1 MKFSLFYELQMAN
14 PTPAEEA
21 RLVAQCARQAVMA
34 DELGYHCLWAVEHHG
49 LFSYSHSSAPE
60 VFLSYVAGKTRKIR
74 LGHGISLTPQRFNHP
89 IRVAERVA
97 MLDILSGGRVNW
109 GSGRSSSNM
118 EPEVFSASRDTLES
132 EWLEALELIPTVWQN
147 DVFEWNGTHYK
158 VPPTRIRPQP
168 VQKPHPPMF
177 APAFSEQ
184 SLVKLAELGLG
195 ALNFS
200 LGSFEEM
207 VAKIQKYRRA
217 VESAPP
223 KPYQHNN
230 RFAVTV
236 NTCVLPRDHEACVHG
251 FRGAR
256 YFKDAFN
263 VYYDRVPAP
272 LSAPFNIRT
281 GDLDK
286 QTMEFTK
293 KMRMNPETQLLS
305 MIGDPA
311 IAREKVRL
319 FKEAGVDELL
329 LCMQMG
335 TVPPEIVERSL
346 MCFAEEVMS
355 HFL

>member
-1 MKFSLFYELQMAN
+1 MKFSLFYELQMAK
-14 PTPAEEA
+14 PTPDEEA
-21 RLVAQCARQAVMA
+21 RLIAQCARQAVMA

-49 LFSYSHSSAPE
+49 LYGYSHSSAPE

-74 LGHGISLTPQRFNHP
+74 LGHGISLTPHRYNHP

-97 MLDILSGGRVNW
+97 MLDVLSGGRVNW
-109 GSGRSSSNM
+109 GSGRSSSNI
-118 EPEVFSASRDTLES
+118 EPELFGASRDTLES
-132 EWLEALELIPTVWQN
+132 EWREALELVPAIWQN
-147 DVFEWNGTHYK
+147 DVFEWNGQHYK
-158 VPPTRIRPQP
+158 VPPTRIRPHP

-177 APAFSEQ
+177 APAFSDH
-184 SLVKLAELGLG
+184 SLLSVAELGLG

-200 LGSFEEM
+200 LGSFDEM
-207 VAKIQKYRRA
+207 VAKIGRYRAALANSPAR
-217 VESAPP
+217 
-223 KPYQHNN
+223 PYARNDC
-230 RFAVTV
+230 FAVTV
-236 NTCVLPRDHEACVHG
+236 NTCVLPNDHEACRHG

-263 VYYDRVPAP
+263 LYYYRTPLP
-272 LSAPFNIRT
+272 LSAPMSVNT
-281 GDLDK
+281 DDLDD
-286 QTMEFTK
+286 QTLAFTK

-319 FKEAGVDELL
+319 FQEAGVDELL
-329 LCMQMG
+329 LCMQLG

-346 MCFAEEVMS
+346 ICFAEQVMS

>member
-14 PTPAEEA
+14 PSPAEEA
-21 RLVAQCARQAVMA
+21 RLIAQCARQAIMA
-34 DELGYHCLWAVEHHG
+34 DELGYHCIWAVEHHG
-49 LFSYSHSSAPE
+49 LYGYSHSSAPE

-74 LGHGISLTPQRFNHP
+74 LGHGISLTPQKFNHP
-89 IRVAERVA
+89 VRVAERVA

-109 GSGRSSSNM
+109 GSGRSSSNC
-118 EPEVFSASRDTLES
+118 EPEVFGASRDTLES
-132 EWLEALELIPTVWQN
+132 EWLEALELIPTIWQN
-147 DVFEWNGTHYK
+147 DIVEWNGTHYK

-168 VQKPHPPMF
+168 VQSPHPPMF
-177 APAFSEQ
+177 APAFSET
-184 SLVKLAELGLG
+184 SLIKLAELGLG

-207 VAKIQKYRRA
+207 VAKIQKYRTA
-217 VESAPP
+217 VENAPAR
-223 KPYQHNN
+223 PYQHNN

-236 NTCVLPRDHEACVHG
+236 NTCVLPQDHEACQHG

-263 VYYDRVPAP
+263 VYYDRTPSP
-272 LSAPFNIRT
+272 LSAPMNIRT
-281 GDLDK
+281 GDLDA
-286 QTMEFTK
+286 QTMDFTK

-346 MCFAEEVMS
+346 MCFAEQVMS

>member
-1 MKFSLFYELQMAN
+1 MKFSLFYELQMAK
-14 PTPAEEA
+14 PSPAEEA
-21 RLVAQCARQAVMA
+21 KLIAECARQAVLA

-49 LFSYSHSSAPE
+49 LYGYSHSAAPE
-60 VFLSYVAGKTRKIR
+60 VFLSYVAGRTRKIR
-74 LGHGISLTPQRFNHP
+74 LGHGISLTPHKFNHP

-109 GSGRSSSNM
+109 GSGRSSSNV
-118 EPEVFSASRDTLES
+118 EPEIFGARRDTLES
-132 EWLEALELIPTVWQN
+132 EWMEALDLIPTIWQS
-147 DVFEWNGTHYK
+147 DVIEWKGEHYTIA
-158 VPPTRIRPQP
+158 PTRIRPQP

-184 SLVKLAELGLG
+184 SLIKLAELGLG

-207 VAKIQKYRRA
+207 VAKVGKYRAAVGRA
-217 VESAPP
+217 PA

-236 NTCVLPRDHEACVHG
+236 NTCVLPSDDEACRHG

-263 VYYDRVPAP
+263 VYYDKVPAP
-272 LSAPFNIRT
+272 LDAPFNIRT
-281 GDLDK
+281 GELDTE
-286 QTMEFTK
+286 TMNFTK

-311 IAREKVRL
+311 IAREKVRM
-319 FKEAGVDELL
+319 FKDAGVDELL

-335 TVPPEIVERSL
+335 TVPSEVVERSL
-346 MCFAEEVMS
+346 LCFAEEVMA